1 MYQVKL
7 LKDEYFGTDFDYAT
21 RINVEKMNNEYTVKD
36 KLTLL
41 LLASGVFCFGLILP
55 DSLSDHVKLVHF
67 SAHFGMSFY
76 LRFVFTCS
84 ALLNGEYQSLLL
96 IHINCRHAF
105 YRNRIKFWEIALH
118 GEIGTLPILTIMD
131 RSSVMTSM
139 SQNLS
144 GLLAG
149 ILLIEGLP
157 DRNLIVSA
165 YRSGNLHLIP
175 GGMQVLD
182 LPSIS
187 AGNLQRP
194 LPAENIHTGSR

>member
-1 MYQVKL
+1 
-7 LKDEYFGTDFDYAT
+7 
-21 RINVEKMNNEYTVKD
+21 MNNEYTVKD

-67 SAHFGMSFY
+67 SAHFGMSFLLALCFY
-76 LRFVFTCS
+76 LLCTVKWRISKSFT
-84 ALLNGEYQSLLL
+84 YTIL
-96 IHINCRHAF
+96 IAATLFIGIV
-105 YRNRIKFWEIALH
+105 YKFWEIALH

-149 ILLIEGLP
+149 ILLIEGLL

-165 YRSGNLHLIP
+165 YRSGNLHLTP